1 MDMQIPVMDGYSA
14 TRFIRASESQNEL
27 EPVRIIALTAH
38 AFNEEVERM
47 LASGCDMH
55 ISKPVRKASLL
66 EVIEAFAIESGGDS
80 LPGATRSE
88 LGEKAAE
95 ASQIAVETGQPIHVQ
110 IDEDIVELI
119 DQFLENRHA
128 DVGVCEIAKHSR
140 QIKLVELIGIEPT
153 TS

>member
-14 TRFIRASESQNEL
+14 TRFIRAWESQNEL

-55 ISKPVRKASLL
+55 ISKPVHKASLL

-88 LGEKAAE
+88 LGEKAAGATQE
-95 ASQIAVETGQPIHVQ
+95 SGSVLVDSRDRADGPGRFGGKGEGPERRCQRVLR
-110 IDEDIVELI
+110 EDRE
-119 DQFLENRHA
+119 Q
-128 DVGVCEIAKHSR
+128 G
-140 QIKLVELIGIEPT
+140 
-153 TS
+153 